1 VLFVW
6 LPSPSFVYSGNLK
19 IYTMKTANPAT
30 VPLTIE
36 SQKALDAMKKTTQ
49 YNTSI
54 PKPSPNK
61 K

>member
-1 VLFVW
+1 LFG
-6 LPSPSFVYSGNLK
+6 LPAPPSYIQATLK